1 MPLQEMQAIEGNI
14 TADVFSVL
22 SVEASVNS
30 RASYGGTA
38 PAQVRRQIAFWR
50 EQLT

>member
-1 MPLQEMQAIEGNI
+1 MQIIEPKM
-14 TADVFSVL
+14 TADVFPVL